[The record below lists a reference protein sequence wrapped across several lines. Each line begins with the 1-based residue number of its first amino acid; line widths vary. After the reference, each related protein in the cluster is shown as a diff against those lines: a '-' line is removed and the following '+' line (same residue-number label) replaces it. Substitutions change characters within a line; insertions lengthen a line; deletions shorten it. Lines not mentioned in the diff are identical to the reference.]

1 MGHILLPS
9 LHLSS
14 LSVIFINA
22 IASKFG
28 RNVNWMALYIQL
40 KKMNQGTKMC
50 FLLLYI
56 EFVFYTDFDDYFF
69 MFLIKYMYDRVK
81 M

>member
-1 MGHILLPS
+1 
-9 LHLSS
+9 
-14 LSVIFINA
+14 
-22 IASKFG
+22 
-28 RNVNWMALYIQL
+28 MALYIQL

-69 MFLIKYMYDRVK
+69 MFLIKFMYDRVK
-81 M
+81 MWLLVFNCIVIMIT

>member
-1 MGHILLPS
+1 
-9 LHLSS
+9 
-14 LSVIFINA
+14 
-22 IASKFG
+22 
-28 RNVNWMALYIQL
+28 MALYIQL

-81 M
+81 MWLLVFNCIVIMIT